1 LIKVWPETLETVLE
15 KLIFSKED
23 MSIDLTNYAKIICT
37 ILDIPIHHINPKYD
51 NRNSIIEGL
60 HVLFSLY
67 SEFKENKH
75 FQNEEQK
82 HKNQNIM
89 KF

>member
-1 LIKVWPETLETVLE
+1 MLDNLI
-15 KLIFSKED
+15 IHKEGLN
-23 MSIDLTNYAKIICT
+23 IDLINYAKIICS
-37 ILDIPIHHINPKYD
+37 ILDIPIHEINSKTD
-51 NRNSIIEGL
+51 NNNFIIEAL

-89 KF
+89 KFQ